1 MDSIY
6 EQITHES
13 IDLVLDHFEAGYSVA
28 RLAGELGYAPD
39 VVQHMLACA
48 YFDEGRID
56 KAEGLAREAVD
67 KYAGPETH
75 NLLLRCLL
83 ASPRDTKQ
91 EFHDESVRWAALYE
105 DKMGSGFDQA
115 KHGNREPEKILRLGF
130 LCDYLGDTLFGAFL
144 AFPLFD
150 RLRKGGAKVYLYN
163 FGAPNSTCD
172 DATDICRDV
181 RALSSDALGQQI
193 HDDEIDILFDL
204 NGRLRVN
211 NRYAAMIKR
220 PAPIQVSYMNL
231 GGTSGLGCIDYVVTD
246 ENAVPPEDDRYYTEQ
261 VCRLPCG
268 ANGAFLLP
276 GAQGAY
282 KSEHHV
288 PVGPSPV
295 KKQGFVTFGSFNAT
309 FKLSDESLGAWAEI
323 LQRVPDSRLL
333 LKSHFFA
340 RRRMRERVEVYFA
353 KQKIAPERITI
364 EEQSPF
370 FDMWRRYG
378 DVDIALDTMP
388 YTGGSTTLHALWQG
402 VPVITRRG
410 SDWRGRMPTSMLM
423 SARLDELVTPDR
435 DSYIEAA
442 VALANDRKRLAAY
455 RRGMRARLRKAAYFD
470 ADAVAGD
477 MLAACRKMW
486 RDWLAHSSEPEAE
499 VHSAT
504 G

>member
-1 MDSIY
+1 LENIY

-13 IDLVLDHFEAGYSVA
+13 VDLVLDHFEAGYSVA
-28 RLAGELGYAPD
+28 RLSGELGYGPD
-39 VVQHMLACA
+39 TVLHTLACA

-56 KAEGLAREAVD
+56 QAEELTREAMA
-67 KYAGPETH
+67 KQPGPEMH

-91 EFHDESVRWAALYE
+91 EFFEESLNWAALYE
-105 DKMGSGFDQA
+105 DKAHAVFDA
-115 KHGNREPEKILRLGF
+115 AALGNSEPEKTLRLGF
-130 LCDYLGDTLFGAFL
+130 LSDYLGDTLFGVFL
-144 AFPLFD
+144 AFPLFE

-163 FGAPNSTCD
+163 FGAENPTCD
-172 DATDICRDV
+172 VATDICRDV
-181 RALSSDALGQQI
+181 RTLSSDALGAQI
-193 HDDEIDILFDL
+193 RADEIDILFDL

-211 NRYAAMIKR
+211 NRYATMTKR

-231 GGTSGLGCIDYVVTD
+231 AGTSGLGCIDYVVTD
-246 ENAVPPEDDRYYTEQ
+246 ENAVPAEDDRYYTEQ

-276 GAQGAY
+276 GAEGAY
-282 KSEHHV
+282 MPERHV
-288 PVGPSPV
+288 PVSPLPL
-295 KKQGFVTFGSFNAT
+295 KKNGFVTFASFNAT
-309 FKLSDESLGAWAEI
+309 FKLSEESLGAWAEI
-323 LQRVPDSRLL
+323 LQQVPDSRLL
-333 LKSHFFA
+333 LKSNFFA
-340 RRRMRERVEVYFA
+340 RTRMRKRVGAFFA
-353 KQKIAPERITI
+353 AQGIAPERLII
-364 EEQSPF
+364 EGHSPF

-410 SDWRGRMPTSMLM
+410 TDWRGRMPTSMLM

-435 DSYIEAA
+435 GSYIEAA
-442 VALANDRKRLAAY
+442 VQLANDRKRLAGY

-477 MLAACRKMW
+477 MLAACRQMW
-486 RDWLAHSSEPEAE
+486 RDWLARESEPELEARRA
-499 VHSAT
+499 SA
-504 G
+504 